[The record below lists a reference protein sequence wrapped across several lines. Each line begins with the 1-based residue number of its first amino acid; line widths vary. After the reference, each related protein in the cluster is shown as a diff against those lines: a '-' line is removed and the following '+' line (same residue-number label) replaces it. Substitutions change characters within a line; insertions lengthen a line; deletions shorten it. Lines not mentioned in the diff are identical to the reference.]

1 MIGKTAIFGYTL
13 SCTGFK
19 SLKPTSTY
27 IKLNKLRISQFFS
40 IDTIKTLPKVM
51 EFYPDLYQRVL
62 RREPNADLVMLYWDT
77 DMFRSTKQD
86 QKFDLE
92 NGKDYKK
99 MLKEEMMKASRNPD
113 MYPGYKDAKK
123 IYARVDDRT
132 SSKVCQRLYQMLVA
146 GDPKKRIYRVLLS
159 DIIEENIKLEE
170 KRGNK

>member
-1 MIGKTAIFGYTL
+1 M
-13 SCTGFK
+13 
-19 SLKPTSTY
+19 
-27 IKLNKLRISQFFS
+27 
-40 IDTIKTLPKVM
+40 
-51 EFYPDLYQRVL
+51 YQRVL